1 MSYCRWSTDDFQCD
15 LYVYADVLGGFTTH
29 VAGNR
34 PVYREPLPEP
44 VDFHADTP
52 GWFARH
58 QRVMKMIDGAT
69 RVPIGLP
76 HDGETFN
83 DETLDDLLARLIALR
98 EAGYRFPDY
107 VLDDIRAEI
116 VEANAA
122 SDGGEKEDGE

>member
-15 LYVYADVLGGFTTH
+15 LYVYADVGGGFTTH

-44 VDFHADTP
+44 VDFDADVS

-58 QRVMKMIDGAT
+58 QKVMKMLDVAE
-69 RVPIGLP
+69 RKPIGLP

-83 DETLDDLLARLIALR
+83 DETLDDLLERILALR
-98 EAGYRFPDY
+98 EVGYRFPDY

-122 SDGGEKEDGE
+122 SDGGDKEAGE

>member
-15 LYVYADVLGGFTTH
+15 LYIYADVRGGFTTH
-29 VAGNR
+29 VAGYR
-34 PVYREPLPEP
+34 PVHREPLPEP
-44 VDFHADTP
+44 VDFHADTL

-58 QRVMKMIDGAT
+58 QKVMKMMDAAE
-69 RVPIGLP
+69 REPIGLP

-83 DETLDDLLARLIALR
+83 DETLDGLLTRILALR
-98 EAGYRFPDY
+98 EVGYRFPDY

-122 SDGGEKEDGE
+122 SDGGEGEKP